1 LEGLGFDNKADPIGE
16 ELSDIM
22 LSGRSADSVSASRLE
37 SYAGCPFRYFVDY
50 GLKPEERRIFE
61 TGSREIGDVYHDS
74 LMKVTS
80 ELTKNGLWESVTTE
94 QLREMK
100 TPYSGGISL
109 GYIYSVSFSALPEFV
124 NNVYMHQGN
133 EQIAFRFRQGKAGE
147 LIEQLLNGSLDF
159 LIAERPDMAS
169 IDCIPVYR
177 QELYLIVPATHR
189 LADADSVTLADIEGE
204 RFISLNHETLSYHK
218 LEKEFKRFE
227 FEPNTIIEA
236 DEYSSIAASVSTGAG
251 VAIMPIL
258 PILDSF
264 NVRKIPF
271 ADSSM
276 YRDICLLR
284 SSSHEM
290 SAAAKSVW
298 DLAKQISDETIER
311 GK

>member
-1 LEGLGFDNKADPIGE
+1 MTLQ
-16 ELSDIM
+16 ELRYFCVTAEV
-22 LSGRSADSVSASRLE
+22 LHYTRASRLLYISQPSL
-37 SYAGCPFRYFVDY
+37 SYAINKLEQELGVP
-50 GLKPEERRIFE
+50 LFE
-61 TGSREIGDVYHDS
+61 KNGKRVS
-74 LMKVTS
+74 
-80 ELTKNGLWESVTTE
+80 LTKYGEEFLPYAKRALAELSEGTE
-94 QLREMK
+94 HLREMK
-100 TPYSGGISL
+100 VPSSGEISM
-109 GYIYSVSFSALPEFV
+109 GYLYSVSFSALPDFV
-124 NNVYMHQGN
+124 NRFYRHQGN
-133 EQIAFRFRQGKAGE
+133 EQTAFRFRQGKAGE
-147 LIEQLLNGSLDF
+147 LIEQLLNGRLDF

>member
-1 LEGLGFDNKADPIGE
+1 MTLQ
-16 ELSDIM
+16 ELRYFCVTAEV
-22 LSGRSADSVSASRLE
+22 LHYTRASRLLYISQPSL
-37 SYAGCPFRYFVDY
+37 SYAINKLEQELGVP
-50 GLKPEERRIFE
+50 LFE
-61 TGSREIGDVYHDS
+61 KNGKRVS
-74 LMKVTS
+74 
-80 ELTKNGLWESVTTE
+80 LTKYGEEFLPYAKRALAELSEGTE
-94 QLREMK
+94 HLREMK
-100 TPYSGGISL
+100 VPSSGEISM
-109 GYIYSVSFSALPEFV
+109 GYLYSVSFSALPDFV
-124 NNVYMHQGN
+124 NRFYRHQGN
-133 EQIAFRFRQGKAGE
+133 EQTAFRFRQGKAGE
-147 LIEQLLNGSLDF
+147 LIEQLLNGRLDF

-177 QELYLIVPATHR
+177 QELYLIVPAAHR
-189 LADADSVTLADIEGE
+189 LADADPVTLADIEGE

-264 NVRKIPF
+264 NVRKVPF

-311 GK
+311 DK

>member
-1 LEGLGFDNKADPIGE
+1 MTLQ
-16 ELSDIM
+16 ELRYFCVTAEV
-22 LSGRSADSVSASRLE
+22 LHYTRASRLLYISQPSL
-37 SYAGCPFRYFVDY
+37 SYAINKLEQELGVP
-50 GLKPEERRIFE
+50 LFE
-61 TGSREIGDVYHDS
+61 KNGKRVS
-74 LMKVTS
+74 
-80 ELTKNGLWESVTTE
+80 LTKYGEEFMPYAKRALTE
-94 QLREMK
+94 ISEGIEHLREMK
-100 TPYSGGISL
+100 VPSSGGISM
-109 GYIYSVSFSALPEFV
+109 GYLYSVSFSALPDFV
-124 NNVYMHQGN
+124 NRFYRHQGN
-133 EQIAFRFRQGKAGE
+133 EQTAFRFRQGKAGE

-298 DLAKQISDETIER
+298 DLAKQVSDETIER

>member
-1 LEGLGFDNKADPIGE
+1 MTLQ
-16 ELSDIM
+16 ELRYFCVTAEV
-22 LSGRSADSVSASRLE
+22 LHYTRASRLLYISQPSL
-37 SYAGCPFRYFVDY
+37 SYAISKLEQELGVP
-50 GLKPEERRIFE
+50 LFE
-61 TGSREIGDVYHDS
+61 KNGKRVS
-74 LMKVTS
+74 
-80 ELTKNGLWESVTTE
+80 LTKYGEEFLPYAKRALTE
-94 QLREMK
+94 ISEGIEHLREMK
-100 TPYSGGISL
+100 VPSSGGISM
-109 GYIYSVSFSALPEFV
+109 GYLYSVSFSALPDFV
-124 NNVYMHQGN
+124 NRFYRHQGN
-133 EQIAFRFRQGKAGE
+133 EQTAFRFRQGKAGE

-177 QELYLIVPATHR
+177 QELYLIVPATHH

-264 NVRKIPF
+264 NVRKVPF

-298 DLAKQISDETIER
+298 DLAKQISDEAE
-311 GK
+311 

>member
-1 LEGLGFDNKADPIGE
+1 MTLQ
-16 ELSDIM
+16 ELRYFCVTAEV
-22 LSGRSADSVSASRLE
+22 LHYTRASRLLYISQPSL
-37 SYAGCPFRYFVDY
+37 SYAINKLEQELGVP
-50 GLKPEERRIFE
+50 LFE
-61 TGSREIGDVYHDS
+61 KNGKRVS
-74 LMKVTS
+74 
-80 ELTKNGLWESVTTE
+80 LTKYGEEFLPYAKRALTE
-94 QLREMK
+94 ISEGIEHLREMK
-100 TPYSGGISL
+100 VPSSGGISM
-109 GYIYSVSFSALPEFV
+109 GYLYSVSFSALPDFV
-124 NNVYMHQGN
+124 NRFYRHQGN
-133 EQIAFRFRQGKAGE
+133 EQTAFRFRQGKAGE

>member
-1 LEGLGFDNKADPIGE
+1 MTLQ
-16 ELSDIM
+16 ELRYFCVTAEV
-22 LSGRSADSVSASRLE
+22 LHYTRASRLLYISQPSL
-37 SYAGCPFRYFVDY
+37 SYAINKLEQELGVP
-50 GLKPEERRIFE
+50 LFE
-61 TGSREIGDVYHDS
+61 KDGKRVS
-74 LMKVTS
+74 
-80 ELTKNGLWESVTTE
+80 LTKYGEEFLPYAKRALTE
-94 QLREMK
+94 ISEGIEHLREMK
-100 TPYSGGISL
+100 VPSSGGISM
-109 GYIYSVSFSALPEFV
+109 GYLYSVSFSALPDFV
-124 NNVYMHQGN
+124 NRFYRHQGN
-133 EQIAFRFRQGKAGE
+133 EQTAFRFRQGKAGE

>member
-1 LEGLGFDNKADPIGE
+1 MTLQELRYFCVTAEVLHYTRASRRLDISQPSLSYAINKLEQELGVPLFEKDGKRVSLTKYGE
-16 ELSDIM
+16 EFLP
-22 LSGRSADSVSASRLE
+22 
-37 SYAGCPFRYFVDY
+37 YAKRA
-50 GLKPEERRIFE
+50 L
-61 TGSREIGDVYHDS
+61 TEI
-74 LMKVTS
+74 S
-80 ELTKNGLWESVTTE
+80 EGIEH
-94 QLREMK
+94 LREMK
-100 TPYSGGISL
+100 VPSSGGISM
-109 GYIYSVSFSALPEFV
+109 GYLYSVSFSALPDFV
-124 NNVYMHQGN
+124 NRFYRHQGN
-133 EQIAFRFRQGKAGE
+133 EQTAFRFRQGKAGE

-177 QELYLIVPATHR
+177 QELYLIVPATHH

-264 NVRKIPF
+264 NVRKVPF

-284 SSSHEM
+284 SSSNEM

>member
-1 LEGLGFDNKADPIGE
+1 MTLQ
-16 ELSDIM
+16 ELRYFCVTAEV
-22 LSGRSADSVSASRLE
+22 LHYTRASRLLYISQPSL
-37 SYAGCPFRYFVDY
+37 SYAINKLEQELGVPLFEKDGKRVSLSKY
-50 GLKPEERRIFE
+50 GEEFLPYAKRAL
-61 TGSREIGDVYHDS
+61 TEI
-74 LMKVTS
+74 S
-80 ELTKNGLWESVTTE
+80 EGIEH
-94 QLREMK
+94 LREMK
-100 TPYSGGISL
+100 VPSSGGISM
-109 GYIYSVSFSALPEFV
+109 GYLYSVSFSALPDFV
-124 NNVYMHQGN
+124 NRFYRHQGN
-133 EQIAFRFRQGKAGE
+133 EQTAFRFRQGKAGE

-177 QELYLIVPATHR
+177 QELYLIVPATHH

-264 NVRKIPF
+264 NVRKVPF

-284 SSSHEM
+284 SSSNEM

>member
-1 LEGLGFDNKADPIGE
+1 MTLQ
-16 ELSDIM
+16 ELRYFCVTAEV
-22 LSGRSADSVSASRLE
+22 LHYTRASRLLYISQPSL
-37 SYAGCPFRYFVDY
+37 SYAINKLEQELGVP
-50 GLKPEERRIFE
+50 LFE
-61 TGSREIGDVYHDS
+61 KNGKRVS
-74 LMKVTS
+74 
-80 ELTKNGLWESVTTE
+80 LTKYGEEFMPYAKRALTE
-94 QLREMK
+94 ISEGIEHLREMK
-100 TPYSGGISL
+100 VPSSGGISM
-109 GYIYSVSFSALPEFV
+109 GYLYSVSFSALPDFV
-124 NNVYMHQGN
+124 NRFYMHQGN
-133 EQIAFRFRQGKAGE
+133 EQTAFRFRQGKAGE

-189 LADADSVTLADIEGE
+189 LADADPVTLADIEGE

-264 NVRKIPF
+264 NVRKVPF

-290 SAAAKSVW
+290 SAAAQSVW
-298 DLAKQISDETIER
+298 AFAKQISGETER
-311 GK
+311 SK

>member
-1 LEGLGFDNKADPIGE
+1 MTLQ
-16 ELSDIM
+16 ELRYFCVTAEV
-22 LSGRSADSVSASRLE
+22 LHYTRASRLLYISQPSL
-37 SYAGCPFRYFVDY
+37 SYAINKLEQELGVP
-50 GLKPEERRIFE
+50 LFE
-61 TGSREIGDVYHDS
+61 KNGKRVS
-74 LMKVTS
+74 
-80 ELTKNGLWESVTTE
+80 LTKYGEEFLPYAKRALAELSEGTE
-94 QLREMK
+94 HLREMK
-100 TPYSGGISL
+100 VPSSGEISM
-109 GYIYSVSFSALPEFV
+109 GYLYSVSFSALPDFV
-124 NNVYMHQGN
+124 NRFCRHQGN
-133 EQIAFRFRQGKAGE
+133 EQTAFRFRQGKAGD

>member
-1 LEGLGFDNKADPIGE
+1 MTLQ
-16 ELSDIM
+16 ELRYFCVTAEV
-22 LSGRSADSVSASRLE
+22 LHYTRASRLLYISQPSL
-37 SYAGCPFRYFVDY
+37 SYAINKLEQELGVP
-50 GLKPEERRIFE
+50 LFE
-61 TGSREIGDVYHDS
+61 KDGKRVS
-74 LMKVTS
+74 
-80 ELTKNGLWESVTTE
+80 LTKYGEEFLPYAKRALTE
-94 QLREMK
+94 ISEGIEHLREMK
-100 TPYSGGISL
+100 VPSSGGISM
-109 GYIYSVSFSALPEFV
+109 GYLYSVSFSALPDFV
-124 NNVYMHQGN
+124 NRFYRHQGN
-133 EQIAFRFRQGKAGE
+133 EQTAFRFRQGKAGE

-189 LADADSVTLADIEGE
+189 LADADPVTLADIEGE

-264 NVRKIPF
+264 NVRKVPF

-298 DLAKQISDETIER
+298 DLAKQVSDETIER

>member
-1 LEGLGFDNKADPIGE
+1 MTLQ
-16 ELSDIM
+16 ELRYFCVTAEV
-22 LSGRSADSVSASRLE
+22 LHYTRASRLLYISQPSL
-37 SYAGCPFRYFVDY
+37 SYAINK
-50 GLKPEERRIFE
+50 LERELGVPLFE
-61 TGSREIGDVYHDS
+61 KNGKRVS
-74 LMKVTS
+74 
-80 ELTKNGLWESVTTE
+80 LTKYGEEFLPYAKRALAELSEGTE
-94 QLREMK
+94 HLREMK
-100 TPYSGGISL
+100 VPSSGEISM
-109 GYIYSVSFSALPEFV
+109 GYLYSVSFSALPDFV
-124 NNVYMHQGN
+124 NRFYRHQGN
-133 EQIAFRFRQGKAGE
+133 EQTAFRFRQGKAGE

-177 QELYLIVPATHR
+177 QELYLIVPDTHR
-189 LADADSVTLADIEGE
+189 LADADPVTLADIEGE

-264 NVRKIPF
+264 NVRKVPF

-284 SSSHEM
+284 SSSHVM